1 MSSTSRNYR
10 EVTGNGET
18 AEKPKASISPAVCG
32 DDGNKELA
40 AKAKSSQDNVLK
52 DSQLEN
58 EKSSHIKGQTNI
70 ASTSKN
76 DREVLVLSQR

>member
-10 EVTGNGET
+10 EVTGNGEP
-18 AEKPKASISPAVCG
+18 AEKPKASISPAVYG

-40 AKAKSSQDNVLK
+40 AKAKSSQDNVLE

-58 EKSSHIKGQTNI
+58 EKSSHIKGQNNI
-70 ASTSKN
+70 ASMSKN
-76 DREVLVLSQR
+76 DRVLVLSQR